1 MAKEL
6 EKALNDKAGT
16 VGRGAQEAAN
26 IWAGTKNLDL
36 LGALNFKARALGY
49 TGPPLEIEGVL
60 RQIAGGSATSDRN
73 ETSGRL

>member
-6 EKALNDKAGT
+6 TKALNDKAGT

-36 LGALNFKARALGY
+36 LGALNTKARALGY
-49 TGPPLEIEGVL
+49 TGPPLELDGILRVL
-60 RQIAGGSATSDRN
+60 AGGSS
-73 ETSGRL
+73 TSGTNDSAGRL